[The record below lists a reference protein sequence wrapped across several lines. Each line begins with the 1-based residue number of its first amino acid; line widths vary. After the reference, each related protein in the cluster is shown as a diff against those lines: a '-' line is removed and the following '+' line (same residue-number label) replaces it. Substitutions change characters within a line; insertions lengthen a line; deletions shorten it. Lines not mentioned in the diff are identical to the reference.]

1 MTNPNPQPQSGNN
14 IQPNQGKPQYQQ
26 PQQSLPQQPQPQPQ
40 QGQARGPY
48 IQQPNQPQPNQPQP
62 QPIQSQPRPAYNP
75 NTARILSTP
84 PSSAASVA
92 VARENGPKI
101 NTVTWILIVVV
112 AALIF
117 GAGGFFLGRSTAPAS
132 PASSYS
138 RYGMRN
144 RNGGTGSG
152 SGSGGMMGGFGARGT
167 VTKVDGD
174 TITIKEADGTTVT
187 VQGSSSTPVT
197 VTSKGKISDLKSGDT
212 VTVIGQNDNGTISS
226 PQSIMEGQIGLGG
239 MRGSFSGGNG
249 GSASN
254 GNGSNS
260 GSSNN

>member
-1 MTNPNPQPQSGNN
+1 
-14 IQPNQGKPQYQQ
+14 
-26 PQQSLPQQPQPQPQ
+26 
-40 QGQARGPY
+40 
-48 IQQPNQPQPNQPQP
+48 
-62 QPIQSQPRPAYNP
+62 
-75 NTARILSTP
+75 
-84 PSSAASVA
+84 
-92 VARENGPKI
+92 
-101 NTVTWILIVVV
+101 VTWILIVVV

-132 PASSYS
+132 SASSYS

-239 MRGSFSGGNG
+239 MRGSFGGG
-249 GSASN
+249 T
-254 GNGSNS
+254 GSNS

>member
-1 MTNPNPQPQSGNN
+1 MTNPNPQPQSGNTN
-14 IQPNQGKPQYQQ
+14 QPNQGKPQYQQPQQ

-48 IQQPNQPQPNQPQP
+48 IQQPNQPQP

-197 VTSKGKISDLKSGDT
+197 VTSKGKISDLRSGDT

-226 PQSIMEGQIGLGG
+226 PQSIMEGQTGLGG
-239 MRGSFSGGNG
+239 MRGGFGGGNG
-249 GSASN
+249 GGTGSGSS
-254 GNGSNS
+254 SNS